1 MEIRQIGVV
10 GAGVMGQGVAHQFAK
25 YNYPVVIVDVS
36 EAVLE
41 DARKKI
47 RNIVRLDMLL
57 KKGDS
62 PTKGD
67 LMEKI
72 RFTTDL
78 SELENSDFIVENIIE
93 NTEEKK
99 KLYKQ
104 LRDIVKDTARIAVN
118 TSCVSITKLGGIMK
132 HPQNVLGIHFM
143 NPVHMRPTVEV
154 IRGVHTT
161 DESIGIAL
169 DLLGSVNMNG
179 IVVNDS
185 PGFVSNRVL
194 MLTVNEAIFALQD
207 GVASAKDI
215 DRIHKE
221 CFGHTMGP
229 LETAD
234 LIGLD
239 TILYSVEV
247 LHESFNDS
255 KYRPA
260 PLLKKMVDAGKLGR
274 KSGEGFFK
282 YS

>member
-1 MEIRQIGVV
+1 MKKIGVI
-10 GAGVMGQGVAHQFAK
+10 GAGIMGQGVAYQFAK
-25 YNYPVVIVDVS
+25 FDYEVCLIDIS
-36 EAVLE
+36 QEVL
-41 DARKKI
+41 DDSKNKI
-47 RNIVRLDMLL
+47 RNISRLDMLVNRE
-57 KKGDS
+57 KGPIN
-62 PTKGD
+62 PTATD
-67 LMEKI
+67 NI
-72 RFTTDL
+72 RYSTDL
-78 SELENSDFIVENIIE
+78 RDLADADFIVENIIE
-93 NTEEKK
+93 NVDAKTKVYQELSEII
-99 KLYKQ
+99 Q
-104 LRDIVKDTARIAVN
+104 TTAKVVVN
-118 TSCVSITKLGGIMK
+118 TSCITITRIGSLMK
-132 HPQNVLGIHFM
+132 HPENVLGIHFM

-154 IRGVHTT
+154 IRGVYTS
-161 DESIGIAL
+161 DESIETAL
-169 DLLGSVNMNG
+169 KTLESVNMNG

-207 GVASAKDI
+207 RVADAESI

-247 LHESFNDS
+247 LYHSFNDS

-260 PLLKKMVDAGKLGR
+260 PLLKQMVDAGKLGR

-282 YS
+282 Y

>member
-1 MEIRQIGVV
+1 MEIKQIGVI
-10 GAGVMGQGVAHQFAK
+10 GAGIMGQGVAHQFAK
-25 YNYPVVIVDVS
+25 YNYQVVLVDVS
-36 EAVLE
+36 EEKLQE
-41 DARKKI
+41 ARQKI
-47 RNIVRLDMLL
+47 RNIIRLDMLL
-57 KKGDS
+57 KKEAS
-62 PTKGD
+62 PTQGD

-78 SELENSDFIVENIIE
+78 NELSNADFIVENIIE
-93 NTEEKK
+93 NLNEKK
-99 KLYKQ
+99 DLYSKI
-104 LRDIVKDTARIAVN
+104 RNIVKDNARIAVN
-118 TSCVSITKLGGIMK
+118 TSCVSITKMGSLMK
-132 HPQNVLGIHFM
+132 DAKNILGIHFM
-143 NPVHMRPTVEV
+143 NPVHLRPTVEV
-154 IRGVHTT
+154 IRGTYT
-161 DESIGIAL
+161 SDETIQVAL
-169 DLLGSVNMNG
+169 DLLKSANMNG

-194 MLTVNEAIFALQD
+194 MLTVNEAIFTLQD

-215 DRIHKE
+215 DKIHKE

-247 LHESFNDS
+247 LHESFSDS

-260 PLLKKMVDAGKLGR
+260 PLLRKMVDAGKLGR

-282 YS
+282 Y